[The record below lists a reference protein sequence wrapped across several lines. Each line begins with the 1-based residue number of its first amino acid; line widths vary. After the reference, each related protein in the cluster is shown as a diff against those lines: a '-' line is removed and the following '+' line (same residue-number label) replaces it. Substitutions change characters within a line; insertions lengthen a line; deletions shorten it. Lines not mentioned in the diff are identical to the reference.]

1 MRYSAEHKAET
12 HERIVRKAAAE
23 FRSHGLDGVGVAD
36 IMKQAGLTHGGFYAH
51 FDSKEALYEEAL
63 AAAFSDSASQYL
75 AALEQVPKAQRAS
88 ALAAMYLTPLHRDRP
103 DRGCALP
110 ALGSDVARRSPKL
123 RARFEQGVERLAS
136 LIQRDDGEAAR
147 GTAYAQIATM
157 VGAML
162 LARGVRSKTLSDEIL
177 ASARAQLGAP
187 EMPTR

>member
-63 AAAFSDSASQYL
+63 ACAFSDSASQYL

-88 ALAAMYLTPLHRDRP
+88 ALAAMYLTPQHRDRP

-147 GTAYAQIATM
+147 GAAYAQIATM

-187 EMPTR
+187 ETPTR